1 MLPAGPGRLF
11 LRPQE
16 DVRAMQLLVTY
27 WQIPNLFQEALMRN
41 MIRGIGRSG
50 SAILILTGAMAVSA
64 AAVEVKVP
72 VPQVHITVQHPPVH
86 TPTPQL
92 HTVTPTLKGNAL
104 NSSKGLQQ
112 DNSSKTPTGGR
123 MTFEESKRKTGGGRI
138 TITKENDKTTPTLFP
153 VVEEGPVNL
162 EGARSLNTP
171 RPNNPSSGG
180 TTPNVGGINVT
191 KVTGQTSPTLLQK
204 AE

>member
-1 MLPAGPGRLF
+1 
-11 LRPQE
+11 
-16 DVRAMQLLVTY
+16 MQLLVTY
-27 WQIPNLFQEALMRN
+27 WQTPNLFQEALMRN

-64 AAVEVKVP
+64 DAVEVKVP
-72 VPQVHITVQHPPVH
+72 VPQVHITVSHPPVH

-92 HTVTPTLKGNAL
+92 HTVTLTLKGNAL
-104 NSSKGLQQ
+104 NSSKELRQ
-112 DNSSKTPTGGR
+112 DNSSKIPTGGR

-180 TTPNVGGINVT
+180 TAPNVGGINVT